1 MVVFLSSTTKA
12 MIDTC
17 EVFRGCF
24 FEALHH
30 YGCVNTTKKTFF
42 ATADGII
49 IPRCVLQKAALHV
62 KGPADIVS
70 I

>member
-1 MVVFLSSTTKA
+1 MKHCTSMAVLIQKKQT
-12 MIDTC
+12 
-17 EVFRGCF
+17 
-24 FEALHH
+24 
-30 YGCVNTTKKTFF
+30 NKKTFF

-49 IPRCVLQKAALHV
+49 IPRYVLQKAALHV

>member
-1 MVVFLSSTTKA
+1 MKHCTTMAVLIQK
-12 MIDTC
+12 
-17 EVFRGCF
+17 
-24 FEALHH
+24 
-30 YGCVNTTKKTFF
+30 KKTFF

-62 KGPADIVS
+62 KGPVDIVS